1 MRNGSSLRLRIA
13 DGHVTSYRPK
23 VYWKDDGFEEVL
35 YTVGGGGVGGRDKGG
50 IGLVMYDN
58 DVAVP
63 NSKVSPRITSEW
75 SVKDVD
81 SDSIDALQVF
91 D

>member
-23 VYWKDDGFEEVL
+23 VFWKDDGFEEVL
-35 YTVGGGGVGGRDKGG
+35 YTVVGGGGARGG
-50 IGLVMYDN
+50 IGLVIYDN
-58 DVAVP
+58 DVSGP
-63 NSKVSPRITSEW
+63 NSKASPLITSEW

-81 SDSIDALQVF
+81 SDSIDALQVS